1 MFELTIDEDGA
12 IIIPEKVLSSL
23 SLKEG
28 DKVCLHEKDGK
39 IIIEKKKSISPEEYE
54 SLIEDAREYAKMM
67 GLDEN
72 DCYRIVEEYI
82 ACFK

>member
-1 MFELTIDEDGA
+1 MFELTIDEEGA

-39 IIIEKKKSISPEEYE
+39 IIIAKKKSISPEEYE

-72 DCYRIVEEYI
+72 DCYRIVEEFI
-82 ACFK
+82 ASIK

>member
-54 SLIEDAREYAKMM
+54 SLIDDAGEYAISM

-72 DCYRIVEEYI
+72 DCY
-82 ACFK
+82 